1 MKKMLIGL
9 CIAVL
14 SCSSFAQKD
23 DTTSIDEQQVLFV
36 MLAYKY
42 DGCLQGTVMLAHQQ
56 GLLTLPKDMGVYD
69 KLCKDLINWNE
80 FMKLATSKTKDAI
93 LSLNNETFIKTANW
107 LTKQAPRARQP

>member
-23 DTTSIDEQQVLFV
+23 DMTSINEQQVLFV

-42 DGCLQGTVMLAHQQ
+42 EGCLQGTVMLAHQQ
-56 GLLTLPKDMGVYD
+56 GLLTLPKNMGVYD
-69 KLCKDLINWNE
+69 KLCKDLIGWNE
-80 FMKLATSKTKDAI
+80 FMKFANSKTKDAI
-93 LSLNNETFIKTANW
+93 LDMNNETFIKTANW
-107 LTKQAPRARQP
+107 LTRQAPKKSQ

>member
-23 DTTSIDEQQVLFV
+23 DMTSINEQQVLFV

-42 DGCLQGTVMLAHQQ
+42 EGCLQGTVMYAHQQ
-56 GLLTLPKDMGVYD
+56 GRLNHVKNMGVID
-69 KLCKDLINWNE
+69 KFCKEIIDWDG
-80 FMKLATSKTKDAI
+80 FMKLANSKTKDAI
-93 LSLNNETFIKTANW
+93 LSLNDETFIKTANW
-107 LTKQAPRARQP
+107 LTKQASKERR